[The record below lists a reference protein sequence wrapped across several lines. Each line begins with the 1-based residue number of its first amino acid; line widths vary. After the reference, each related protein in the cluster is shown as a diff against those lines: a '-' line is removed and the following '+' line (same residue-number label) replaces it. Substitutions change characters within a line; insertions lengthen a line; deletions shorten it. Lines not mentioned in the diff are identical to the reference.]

1 MVPLS
6 TVPGIQHN
14 ASSKGSYSLRDRS
27 HCSIHNPWGFLFQ
40 ALKQLSSCPVGFD
53 LSCWSI
59 WKEISDAA
67 GNNFMG
73 DSEVMAT
80 ARPQLPP
87 LLTTL
92 LCLSA

>member
-6 TVPGIQHN
+6 SVPGIQHN
-14 ASSKGSYSLRDRS
+14 ASSKGSSFLRDRS
-27 HCSIHNPWGFLFQ
+27 HCSIHSPWGFLFQ
-40 ALKQLSSCPVGFD
+40 AYKQLSPCPIGFD

-59 WKEISDAA
+59 WEEISDAA
-67 GNNFMG
+67 GNNFVG
-73 DSEVMAT
+73 DSEVMA
-80 ARPQLPP
+80 APRPQLPP

>member
-6 TVPGIQHN
+6 AVPGIQHN
-14 ASSKGSYSLRDRS
+14 ASSKGGSSLRDRS
-27 HCSIHNPWGFLFQ
+27 HCSIHSPWGFLFQ
-40 ALKQLSSCPVGFD
+40 TLKQLSPCPIGFD
-53 LSCWSI
+53 LSCWFI
-59 WKEISDAA
+59 WKEISDAS
-67 GNNFMG
+67 GNNYVG
-73 DSEVMAT
+73 DSEVMAA